1 MALRIQNNIAA
12 MNTHRNLVFNDA
24 ALSKSLERLSSGFRI
39 NRASDDAAGL
49 SISQSMRANIASMKV
64 AQRNTSEATS
74 LLQVAEGGMEQ
85 TGNMLTRLKELA
97 TQAASANV
105 NSTDRTKINSE
116 ANALVNEIDRIANS
130 TKYAGT
136 TLLDGSYGVTISGQ
150 TTITAT
156 TGGLASAT
164 GMAADTDYTLV
175 VTDGQGSNL
184 KVTLTLSGS
193 TANAQ
198 TVDNVEAP
206 SGSNTTSV
214 SFAAFGITLSFNSNM
229 AAGSTTWSFYATDA
243 GNSDFQ
249 VGNDNNSN
257 NRVTIS
263 VGNATATASG
273 GLGLST
279 DMLTSASA
287 AQTALDTIDTAIS
300 TLSTR
305 RGDIGASVNRLS
317 YANANLASNVE
328 NTQAAESVI
337 RDADM
342 ASEMTSFTKNQILLQ
357 AGTAMLAQAN
367 LAPQQVLSLF
377 R

>member
-1 MALRIQNNIAA
+1 
-12 MNTHRNLVFNDA
+12 
-24 ALSKSLERLSSGFRI
+24 
-39 NRASDDAAGL
+39 
-49 SISQSMRANIASMKV
+49 
-64 AQRNTSEATS
+64 
-74 LLQVAEGGMEQ
+74 
-85 TGNMLTRLKELA
+85 

-164 GMAADTDYTLV
+164 GMAADTDYQLV

-198 TVDNVEAP
+198 TVDNVAAP
-206 SGSNTTSV
+206 TGSNTTSV
-214 SFAAFGITLSFNSNM
+214 KFAAFGITLVFNSNM

-263 VGNATATASG
+263 VGNATATSTG

-305 RGDIGASVNRLS
+305 RGDIGAAVNRLS

>member
-1 MALRIQNNIAA
+1 MSLRIQNNIAA
-12 MNTHRNLVFNDA
+12 MNTHRNLVVNDA

-74 LLQVAEGGMEQ
+74 LLQVAEGAMDQ
-85 TGNMLTRLKELA
+85 IGNMLTRLKELA

-105 NSTDRTKINSE
+105 NSTDRTKINAE
-116 ANALVNEIDRIANS
+116 ANALVDEIDRIANS
-130 TKYAGT
+130 TKYAGS
-136 TLLDGSYGVTISGQ
+136 TLIDGSYGVGISSES
-150 TTITAT
+150 TITAT
-156 TGGLASAT
+156 AGGLSSAS
-164 GMAADTDYTLV
+164 GMKVDTDYTVV
-175 VTDGQGSNL
+175 VTADGSYL
-184 KVTLTLSGS
+184 KVTLTVSG
-193 TANAQ
+193 TASSQ
-198 TVDNVEAP
+198 TVDDLTAP
-206 SGSNTTSV
+206 SGSNTLDV
-214 SFAAFGITLSFNSNM
+214 NFHAFGIKLTFNSNM
-229 AAGSTTWSFYATDA
+229 AASSTTWSLYATDT
-243 GNSDFQ
+243 GNSEFQ
-249 VGNDNNSN
+249 VGNDNNSY

-263 VGNATATASG
+263 VGNATATGSG

-305 RGDIGASVNRLS
+305 RGTIGASVNRLS

-342 ASEMTSFTKNQILLQ
+342 AAEMTLFTKNQILLQ